1 MSLDVLLVPSDA
13 TSSEVVAQLEDS
25 GEYWF
30 LSSFWPASSSNGKL
44 INLYGHDA
52 VFAGANLKQLDGALA
67 RAAEAIA
74 RQPAEWDQHAGRKP
88 DGSKLLN
95 KVRRAS
101 LMALVERLRGAIARA
116 EQHGAE
122 IHFLGD

>member
-1 MSLDVLLVPSDA
+1 MALVVFVPSDA
-13 TSSEVVAQLEDS
+13 SSSEVVAQLDDS

-30 LSSFWPASSSNGKL
+30 LAPFWPASSSNGNL
-44 INLYGHDA
+44 IDLYGRDA

-74 RQPAEWDQHAGRKP
+74 RQPAEWDQDVGRKR
-88 DGSKLLN
+88 DGTKLLN

-116 EQHGAE
+116 EERGGE